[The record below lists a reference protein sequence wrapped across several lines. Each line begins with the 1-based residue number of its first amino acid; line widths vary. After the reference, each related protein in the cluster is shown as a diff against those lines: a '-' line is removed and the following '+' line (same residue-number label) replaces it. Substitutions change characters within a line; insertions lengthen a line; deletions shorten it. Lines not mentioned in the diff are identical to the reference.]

1 MSQQLTP
8 GGNAALPDG
17 PIAIR
22 ITSGADIDV
31 AAYRLTAAGKVR
43 GDGDMIFYGQKQ
55 SDDGSVQ
62 FSGSGRDSLITLDPA
77 RQPAVIERIAIAYS
91 AARPTAQLGDIRLSI
106 EVRGEAVI
114 TCPLDSAGR
123 SETALILAECYRR
136 NGAWKIRF
144 VAQGYN
150 GGLKPLS
157 EHFGVDI
164 ADEPAPATKPAPAP
178 AARPAPRLSLS
189 KITLDKHNPGVSLAK
204 QADYGTI
211 RVNLNWNHTGSAPQ
225 KNGGFLSS
233 LFNKNKGVDLDLG
246 AFIRLQNGNRDCVQ
260 ALGNRFGSLD
270 RPPYVH
276 LSGDDRT
283 GAVAD
288 GEWLHING
296 SRWKDIAEVLVFAF
310 IYDGVPNWD
319 ATDGIVTL
327 HVQGQEIE
335 TRLTDGN
342 PRHGMCAIA
351 RLLNDGGSIRVE
363 RINRYFPGHRDM
375 DRAFGWGFQWTA
387 GRK

>member
-1 MSQQLTP
+1 MPQQLTP
-8 GGNAALPDG
+8 GGNAALPEG

-43 GDGDMIFYGQKQ
+43 GDGDMIFYGQQQ

-62 FSGSGRDSLITLDPA
+62 FSGSERNSRFMLDLA
-77 RQPAVIERIAIAYS
+77 RQPAAIERIAIAYS
-91 AARPTAQLGDIRLSI
+91 AACPTAQLGDILLSV
-106 EVRGEAVI
+106 EMRGEAVI

-136 NGAWKIRF
+136 NGTWKIRF

-157 EHFGVDI
+157 EQFGVDI
-164 ADEPAPATKPAPAP
+164 ADTPAPAP
-178 AARPAPRLSLS
+178 KPAPTTPPRLSLS
-189 KITLDKHNPGVSLAK
+189 KITLDKRNPAVSLAK
-204 QADYGTI
+204 QTDYGTI
-211 RVNLNWNHTGSAPQ
+211 RINLNWNHAGATPQ
-225 KNGGFLSS
+225 KSGFLGS
-233 LFNKNKGVDLDLG
+233 LFNKNKGIDLDLG
-246 AFIRLQNGNRDCVQ
+246 AFIRLKNDDRDCVQ

-270 RPPYVH
+270 RPPYVR

-283 GAVAD
+283 GAVID

-296 SRWKDIAEVLVFAF
+296 SRWSDIAEVLVFAF
-310 IYDGVPNWD
+310 IYDGVPNWN

-335 TRLTDGN
+335 THLTDGN
-342 PRHGMCAIA
+342 PQHSMCAIA
-351 RLLNDGGSIRVE
+351 RLINDGGSIRVE

>member
-1 MSQQLTP
+1 M
-8 GGNAALPDG
+8 
-17 PIAIR
+17 
-22 ITSGADIDV
+22 
-31 AAYRLTAAGKVR
+31 
-43 GDGDMIFYGQKQ
+43 
-55 SDDGSVQ
+55 
-62 FSGSGRDSLITLDPA
+62 
-77 RQPAVIERIAIAYS
+77 
-91 AARPTAQLGDIRLSI
+91 
-106 EVRGEAVI
+106 
-114 TCPLDSAGR
+114 
-123 SETALILAECYRR
+123 
-136 NGAWKIRF
+136 
-144 VAQGYN
+144 
-150 GGLKPLS
+150 
-157 EHFGVDI
+157 
-164 ADEPAPATKPAPAP
+164 
-178 AARPAPRLSLS
+178 
-189 KITLDKHNPGVSLAK
+189 
-204 QADYGTI
+204 
-211 RVNLNWNHTGSAPQ
+211 
-225 KNGGFLSS
+225 
-233 LFNKNKGVDLDLG
+233 
-246 AFIRLQNGNRDCVQ
+246 Q